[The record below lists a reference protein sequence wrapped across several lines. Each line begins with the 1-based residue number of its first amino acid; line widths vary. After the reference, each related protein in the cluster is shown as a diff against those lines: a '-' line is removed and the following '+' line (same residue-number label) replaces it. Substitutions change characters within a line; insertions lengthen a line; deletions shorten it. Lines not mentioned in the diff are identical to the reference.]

1 MRFTPSTIDTDMYY
15 QQNTKEGRTDY
26 YELLLVYVDNI
37 LACSHDAK
45 AVMSGIATKF
55 EIKNDEIAEK
65 NLYLSGNVE
74 TFHFQK
80 GKHAWSITSNY

>member
-1 MRFTPSTIDTDMYY
+1 MYGLKISGAFWRKIFKDTIINSLGFTSFTIDPDMYY
-15 QQNTKEGRTDY
+15 KCNTKEDVTDY

-65 NLYLSGNVE
+65 IF
-74 TFHFQK
+74 T
-80 GKHAWSITSNY
+80 